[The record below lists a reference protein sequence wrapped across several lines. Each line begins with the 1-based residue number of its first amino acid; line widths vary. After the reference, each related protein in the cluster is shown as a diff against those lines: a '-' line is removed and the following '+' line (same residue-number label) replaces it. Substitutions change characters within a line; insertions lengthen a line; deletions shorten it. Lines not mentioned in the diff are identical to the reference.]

1 MAGEPLRPQEH
12 PDTSEFETSA
22 PVVALAA
29 MTSDTEKSCWMTY
42 EEMHAAET
50 VRRLA
55 EDGTPVPPKEAM
67 TCYRCPE
74 ADTCWLAWD
83 LYNTNGDCLAHK

>member
-1 MAGEPLRPQEH
+1 
-12 PDTSEFETSA
+12 
-22 PVVALAA
+22 
-29 MTSDTEKSCWMTY
+29 MTY

-74 ADTCWLAWD
+74 AGTCRLAWD
-83 LYNTNGDCLAHK
+83 LYNTNGDCLADK